1 MDLRYEAYC
10 FADPLFFDELGDTGV
25 AGDAFARD
33 LPELPDGWVQGEEN
47 VWRVLGSVTRMLPA
61 QGWKIHVSAH
71 LDNATRVLAKVYAYC
86 VDRQITFKHVRSRTM
101 LLTRNSKY
109 AERQGSGKFVTI
121 YPIDNVEL
129 EQVLRELSEELAGE
143 SGPYILSDLRYGDGP
158 LYVRYGGFVRRWVE
172 HEGTRVLAIAAPDG
186 TLVPDRREP
195 KFSTPEWVELP
206 ECLKPHLAAR
216 SSGDPSQFPYQV
228 SASLHFSNGG
238 GVYLAKRNADG
249 VELVLKEARPYA
261 GLDGY
266 GTDAVAR
273 LHREH
278 AMLSRLAGVPGV
290 PEVYEL
296 FPVWEHQFLAMAHVA
311 GIPLGKWMAQ
321 NYPLVRRDCSQA
333 DLDEYARRALAVL
346 DDIIALVARVHERG
360 VVFGDLHGQNVLV
373 DSGSDTD
380 TDTDN
385 GATVSLIDFELSFPV
400 TETARPG
407 LGAPGFRSPA
417 DRTGFAVDEYAL
429 AALRLWLFLPLN
441 TILELAPGKLDGM
454 VELIERRF
462 RLPAGYGDSIRAQLA
477 PRTSGRTAPAVSSA
491 LREIEAPDPDW
502 SVVRKSIAEAIL
514 ASATPRRTDR
524 LFPGDPEQFQVGGA
538 CFGYGAAGVLH
549 ALDAAGFGR
558 YPEHERWLLDSV
570 RRDPPK
576 RPGFFDGAHGIAYV
590 LENFGHAEAASELLA
605 GTADLVEQT
614 IDHDLSGGLA
624 GIGLTR
630 LHFAGTRNDDAFLR
644 QACDTAER
652 LASALQVAPPPDPR
666 FGRAGLLQGWS
677 GPAVLFTRLY
687 ARTGE
692 RRWLD
697 LADQALARDLEECE
711 PVQDGSLQVRDG
723 TRRMLPYVSIGSAGI
738 AMAAE
743 LLAEQ
748 VAGLQSSDDGSHNND
763 ADYASLRQLP
773 GLRAACCGE
782 FVIFPGLVYGRAGQL
797 AALAMGLHRGPAA
810 PEPFVRETREAI
822 AVHLAALAWHAVPYG
837 GGLAFPGANLLRLSM
852 DVNTGGAGV
861 LLALGAALDGHG
873 TALPFLDAPSHELAD
888 QA

>member
-10 FADPLFFDELGDTGV
+10 FADPLFFDELGDTGE

-47 VWRVLGSVTRMLPA
+47 VWRMLGPVARILPA

-86 VDRQITFKHVRSRTM
+86 VDRRVAFKHLRSRTM

-109 AERQGSGKFVTI
+109 AEREGSGKFVTI
-121 YPIDNVEL
+121 YPIDNVEF

-158 LYVRYGGFVRRWVE
+158 LYVRYGGFAEQWVE
-172 HEGTRVLAIAAPDG
+172 SEGTRVLAIARPDG

-195 KFSTPEWVELP
+195 KFSTPDWVELP
-206 ECLKPHLAAR
+206 ECLTPHLAAR
-216 SSGDPSQFPYQV
+216 NTGDPSQFPYQV

-238 GVYLAKRNADG
+238 GVYLATRNADG
-249 VELVLKEARPYA
+249 VELVLKEARPHA
-261 GLDGY
+261 GLDRD

-278 AMLSRLAGVPGV
+278 AMLSQLAGVPGV
-290 PEVYEL
+290 PEVYDL
-296 FPVWEHQFLAMAHVA
+296 FPVWEHEFVAMQHMA
-311 GIPLGKWMAQ
+311 GIPLGRWMVL
-321 NYPLVRRDCSQA
+321 NYPLTRRDRTQA
-333 DLDEYARRALAVL
+333 DLDTYTRRALALL
-346 DDIIALVARVHERG
+346 DDIAALVKRVHDRG
-360 VVFGDLHGQNVLV
+360 LVFGDLHSQNVLV
-373 DSGSDTD
+373 DTE
-380 TDTDN
+380 N
-385 GATVSLIDFELSFPV
+385 GDAVSLIDFELSFPV
-400 TETARPG
+400 AETGRPA
-407 LGAPGFRSPA
+407 LGAPGFCAPA
-417 DRTGFAVDEYAL
+417 DRTGFAIDEYAL

-441 TILELAPGKLDGM
+441 TILDLAPSKLDGL
-454 VELIERRF
+454 VDIIERRF
-462 RLPAGYGDSIRAQLA
+462 PLPSGYGDSIRTQLA
-477 PRTSGRTAPAVSSA
+477 PRAGQHAAAVST
-491 LREIEAPDPDW
+491 LREIEQSEPDW

-514 ASATPRRTDR
+514 ASATPQRTDR
-524 LFPGDPEQFQVGGA
+524 LFPGDIEQFSVGGA
-538 CFGYGAAGVLH
+538 CFGFGAAGVLH

-558 YPEHERWLLDSV
+558 YPEYERWLLDSV

-614 IDHDLSGGLA
+614 TDHDLNGGLA

-666 FGRAGLLQGWS
+666 FGRAGLLHGWS

-687 ARTGE
+687 GRTGE

-697 LADQALARDLEECE
+697 LADQALLRDLEECG
-711 PVQDGSLQVRDG
+711 PADDGSLQVRDG
-723 TRRMLPYVSIGSAGI
+723 TRRTLPYLSIGSAGV
-738 AMAAE
+738 AMATE

-748 VAGLQSSDDGSHNND
+748 AASVAGSDDRRD
-763 ADYASLRQLP
+763 FASLRQLS
-773 GLRAACCGE
+773 GLRQACCSE
-782 FVIFPGLVYGRAGQL
+782 FTIYPSLTYGRAGLL
-797 AALAMGLHRGPAA
+797 AALAMGQRR
-810 PEPFVRETREAI
+810 EPTPPDPVVREAI
-822 AVHLAALAWHAVPYG
+822 DVHLAGLAWHALPYA
-837 GGLAFPGANLLRLSM
+837 GGLAFPGSNLLRLSM

-861 LLALGAALDGHG
+861 LLALAAALDGHG
-873 TALPFLDAPSHELAD
+873 TVLPFLEPSLYSPSHTLVG
-888 QA
+888 QT